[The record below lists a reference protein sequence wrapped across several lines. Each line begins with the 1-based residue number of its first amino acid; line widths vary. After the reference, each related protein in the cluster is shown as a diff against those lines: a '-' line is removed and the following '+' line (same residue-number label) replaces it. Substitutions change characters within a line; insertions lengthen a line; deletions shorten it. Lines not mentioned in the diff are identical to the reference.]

1 MRGSDFPCNYG
12 RSFKGH
18 ASLAAEWLKNH
29 KDAQARYFL
38 GKMKWG
44 SEFFAYAYCP
54 EYVLSAAGKEF
65 WDIVKK
71 EYQIWTKPFPQIS
84 IRWTDWEYHVI
95 QNKIKMNYCFCD
107 LCKKAFRKYAKI
119 NKDISLDDENILK
132 SYRRQWTAFKN
143 WQDGRIQG
151 RIRDVSH
158 QLGWRYMVYSW
169 EWNRGFFKE
178 CRNKV
183 DIFFVGCP
191 GDAVADSYTQKQMDN
206 MSGFF
211 RKETGVT
218 HSIGQRFAFR
228 YLLSTG
234 SGLSMLGRGR
244 ISVFS
249 YDGFIN
255 PKSWKSQVLRIVAA
269 FHGGAD
275 LHAGHYLCG
284 GIRFYVGEATRLIS
298 KYEDIF
304 YKGKRQDKL
313 TKSEQ
318 ITYPNLLT
326 LVHGKERLVLV
337 FNESDKPLSVV
348 LKHLAL
354 SKAVY
359 NSPGHELKQIS
370 PTKTGLT
377 VPAGDVVAVHVKIME

>member
-1 MRGSDFPCNYG
+1 V
-12 RSFKGH
+12 H
-18 ASLAAEWLKNH
+18 
-29 KDAQARYFL
+29 
-38 GKMKWG
+38 
-44 SEFFAYAYCP
+44 
-54 EYVLSAAGKEF
+54 
-65 WDIVKK
+65 
-71 EYQIWTKPFPQIS
+71 
-84 IRWTDWEYHVI
+84 
-95 QNKIKMNYCFCD
+95 
-107 LCKKAFRKYAKI
+107 
-119 NKDISLDDENILK
+119 LDDEIILK
-132 SYRRQWTAFKN
+132 RYRNQWTAFKN

-169 EWNRGFFKE
+169 SWNKGFFKE
-178 CRNKV
+178 CKNNV
-183 DIFFVGCP
+183 DTFFVGCP
-191 GDAVADSYTQKQMDN
+191 GDAIADSYTQKEMDDMAN
-206 MSGFF
+206 FF
-211 RKETGVT
+211 LTETGIKQT
-218 HSIGQRFAFR
+218 IGQRFAFR
-228 YLLSTG
+228 YLT
-234 SGLSMLGRGR
+234 SGISMLGRGR
-244 ISVFS
+244 ISIFS
-249 YDGFIN
+249 YDGFTH

-275 LHAGHYLCG
+275 LHAGHYLSG
-284 GIRFYVGEATRLIS
+284 GIRFYIGEATRLIS

-313 TKSEQ
+313 TKSEH
-318 ITYPNLLT
+318 IAYPNLLT

-359 NSPGHELKQIS
+359 SSPGHELKQIS